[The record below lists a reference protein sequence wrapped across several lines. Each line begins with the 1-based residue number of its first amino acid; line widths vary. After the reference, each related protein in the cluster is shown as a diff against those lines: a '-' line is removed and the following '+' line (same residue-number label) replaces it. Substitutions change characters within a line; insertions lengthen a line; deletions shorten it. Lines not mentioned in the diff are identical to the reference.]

1 MPRIIAVSNQ
11 KGGVGKTTTAINL
24 AAGLAELG
32 HSILLIDLDAQ
43 GNASSGLGLP
53 KEEMDAGSADL
64 LLGFRDLRSVL
75 QPTAIDNLHV
85 VPATNDLIGV
95 EVELTQSVRREV
107 RLAEAFK
114 DIPEQYEFVIMDCP
128 PSLGFLTINA
138 FAASDSVLIPVQAE
152 YYALEGLGAL
162 LQTLSEIRRVL
173 NPDLARE
180 GILLTMVDGRNNLC
194 RDVEAQVRQVF
205 GDEVFEAVIPR
216 NVRLGEAPSF
226 GKPITRYAPESK
238 GAQAYMSLARE
249 IADRY
254 VTTIATRHQS
264 A

>member
-1 MPRIIAVSNQ
+1 
-11 KGGVGKTTTAINL
+11 
-24 AAGLAELG
+24 
-32 HSILLIDLDAQ
+32 
-43 GNASSGLGLP
+43 
-53 KEEMDAGSADL
+53 MDAGSADL

-205 GDEVFEAVIPR
+205 GDEVFEVVIPR

-254 VTTIATRHQS
+254 ITTIATRHQS

>member
-1 MPRIIAVSNQ
+1 MPRIIAISNQ

-32 HSILLIDLDAQ
+32 HPTLLIDLDPQ

-53 KEEMDAGSADL
+53 KEEVDAGAADI

-75 QPTAIDNLHV
+75 QPTAIDDLHV
-85 VPATNDLIGV
+85 VPATRDLIGV

-107 RLAEAFK
+107 RLAEAAR
-114 DIPEQYEFVIMDCP
+114 DLPDHYDFVIIDCP

-138 FAASDSVLIPVQAE
+138 FAVSDSVLIPVQAE

-162 LQTLSEIRRVL
+162 LQTLAQIRRAL

-180 GILLTMVDGRNNLC
+180 GILITMHDGRNNLC

-205 GDEVFEAVIPR
+205 GDEVFQAVIPR

-226 GKPITRYAPESK
+226 GTPITRYAPESK
-238 GAQAYMSLARE
+238 GARAYQALARE

-254 VTTIATRHQS
+254 VATTAARHQS